1 VSSNEDAVA
10 AALATMGITLPAA
23 VSAESVDAAFGSDT
37 HKKKKGVFALELAG
51 EFAARH
57 AAEQPVHVP
66 QHIRE
71 LFEFLY
77 TEPPAGDSVDGS
89 GPDHADPVDATA
101 AH

>member
-1 VSSNEDAVA
+1 MESNEDAVA
-10 AALATMGITLPAA
+10 AALATMGITLAA
-23 VSAESVDAAFGSDT
+23 GVSAESVDAAFGSDT
-37 HKKKKGVFALELAG
+37 HKKKKGAFALELAG

-77 TEPPAGDSVDGS
+77 TEPPGEDSVDG
-89 GPDHADPVDATA
+89 DALDQADPVDATP

>member
-1 VSSNEDAVA
+1 VN
-10 AALATMGITLPAA
+10 
-23 VSAESVDAAFGSDT
+23 AESVDAAFGSDT
-37 HKKKKGVFALELAG
+37 HKKKKGAFALELAG
-51 EFAARH
+51 EFATRH

-77 TEPPAGDSVDGS
+77 TEPPGEASADG
-89 GPDHADPVDATA
+89 GAPDQADPVDATP